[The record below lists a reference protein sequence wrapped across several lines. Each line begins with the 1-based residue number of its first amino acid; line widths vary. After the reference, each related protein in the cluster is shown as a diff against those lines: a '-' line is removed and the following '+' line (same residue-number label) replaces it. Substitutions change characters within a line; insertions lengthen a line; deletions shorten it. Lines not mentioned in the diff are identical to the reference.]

1 MIEKIMVDNNIVV
14 SIIIATYNSG
24 KTLNAALDS
33 VLKQKY
39 QDWECIVVDGAS
51 KDNTMDIV
59 KMYAA
64 TDCRFRYISE
74 PDKGIYDAFNKG
86 WKMAQGEWIHYLGSD
101 DRLTPNGIADLM
113 AVPTDGIELIS
124 GHCYIEK
131 IDGTVKC
138 SISKGFQG
146 CHQGKLVRRDTLERF
161 AGFDIRYPIFA
172 DSDLH
177 IRMEKACVKYKNV
190 DTYVAYFAMSG
201 MSQDLDKLIKR
212 TKERYE
218 IYKRNGIPKPLYLS
232 VKISVRQI
240 FSIVYRKTLS
250 LVHNF
255 SHR

>member
-1 MIEKIMVDNNIVV
+1 MVDNKIVV

-51 KDNTMDIV
+51 KDNTMDLV
-59 KMYAA
+59 KMYAEE
-64 TDCRFRYISE
+64 DCRFRYISE

-86 WKMAQGEWIHYLGSD
+86 WKMARGEWIHYLGSD
-101 DRLTPNGIADLM
+101 DRLTHDGIADLM
-113 AVPTDGIELIS
+113 AEPTEGADLIS
-124 GHCYIEK
+124 GNCYIEK
-131 IDGTVKC
+131 IDGTIKC

-146 CHQGKLVRRDTLERF
+146 CHQGKLIRKVTLERF
-161 AGFDIRYPIFA
+161 NGFDVRYPIFA

-177 IRMEKACVKYKNV
+177 IRMEKANVKYKNI

-201 MSQDLDKLIKR
+201 ISQDLDKLIKR

-218 IYKRNGIPKPLYLS
+218 IYKKNGISKPLYLS
-232 VKISVRQI
+232 MKISIRQF
-240 FSIVYRKTLS
+240 FSIIYRKL
-250 LVHNF
+250 LLLI
-255 SHR
+255 HR